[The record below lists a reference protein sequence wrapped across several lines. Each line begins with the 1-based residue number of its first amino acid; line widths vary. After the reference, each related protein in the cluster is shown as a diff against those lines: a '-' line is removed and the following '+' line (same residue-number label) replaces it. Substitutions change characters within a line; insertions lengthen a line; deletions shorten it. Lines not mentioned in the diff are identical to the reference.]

1 MAFQISPGVQVKEKD
16 LTSIIPAVSS
26 TVAGFAGKFQ
36 WGPSEQ
42 RVTVDSENNLRSLF
56 GDPDDNNYE
65 HFFTAANFLGYGNNL
80 QVVRVVDNDAKNAGS
95 SQGTL
100 IKNDGHYVGASIST
114 DDKWVARY
122 PGDRGNSLQ
131 VVWHD
136 GGAGTSYDGLLTL
149 TVPGASF
156 AAGVTIGSFTSAG
169 ASGAGNSAAL
179 DFIGRVLATSG
190 TGGIEVETVTGALSG
205 ASAGSLLQVLS
216 AYNGTTF
223 AAGVT
228 GLVVTNTAGDVTSTS
243 QSDYKNWKYA
253 DQFQINMPHTTQW
266 AENRTGS
273 TTVNDGVNIAVI
285 DEDGEFTGTKGTV
298 LETFTALSK
307 ASNAKGV
314 GNDSN
319 FYKTIINDTSRYIW
333 WGEHPTDG
341 VAAAA
346 NTAVSG
352 GSQWGTELAAAG
364 GTFSTLLT
372 SGTTTGYSDSL
383 TGGTGQDGGTI
394 STGSTQGFGLFEDA
408 ETVDVDLLLG
418 GPADP
423 TLGKALV
430 DLCDARKDCVVFLSP
445 ESSDVLA
452 SGTPLIEST
461 CETNV
466 LDYRETQLNKSS
478 SYAFLD
484 SGWKYMYD
492 RYNDVYRWVPLNG
505 DIAGLAV
512 RSDELTETWFSPAGF
527 NRGQIRGAVK
537 LAWNPRKTHRDNL
550 YKEQVNPVVAFPGE
564 GTVLFGDKTLQA
576 KPSAFDRLN
585 VRRLF
590 IVLEKA
596 ISTAAKYQLFEQNDA
611 FTRANFKNMIEPFL
625 RDVQSRRGVIDFK
638 VVCDESNNPGSVIDR
653 NEFVADIY
661 IKPTRSINF
670 ITLNF
675 VATSTGVDFTEIGA

>member
-80 QVVRVVDNDAKNAGS
+80 QVVRVVDSDAKNAGS

-122 PGDRGNSLQ
+122 PGARGNSLQ
-131 VVWHD
+131 VVWND
-136 GGAGTSYDGLLTL
+136 GGAGVSFDAVISLGL
-149 TVPGASF
+149 
-156 AAGVTIGSFTSAG
+156 
-169 ASGAGNSAAL
+169 SGAGFQTNGIHVGSNLTAGVSGAGTSADL
-179 DFIGRVLATSG
+179 DFIGLVHAGSG
-190 TGGIEVETVTGALSG
+190 TGGIEVSTVQGTMPT
-205 ASAGSLLQVLS
+205 ASAEDLIQILTN
-216 AYNGTTF
+216 YNGSTF
-223 AAGVT
+223 AAG
-228 GLVVTNTAGDVTSTS
+228 LTSPPIAISTETRMTTS
-243 QSDYKNWKYA
+243 QSQYKNWKYA

-273 TTVNDGVNIAVI
+273 TTVHDGVNIAVI

-319 FYKTIINDTSRYIW
+319 YYKTIINDTSRYIW
-333 WGEHPTDG
+333 WGEHPSGTTQVNG
-341 VAAAA
+341 
-346 NTAVSG
+346 VSG
-352 GSQWGTELAAAG
+352 GSDWGAELASSG
-364 GTFSTLLT
+364 GTFSVLLGG
-372 SGTTTGYSDSL
+372 SGTAGYSDSL
-383 TGGTGQDGGTI
+383 VGGTGQNGGTI

-445 ESSDVLA
+445 ESSDVLS

-638 VVCDESNNPGSVIDR
+638 VVCDDSNNPGSVIDR